1 MKRFVNIGLGIS
13 ALLTAGYLLAYSL
26 PPDLRPYF
34 FNTRD
39 VRAGLKSITPS
50 YIKSSVSVLA
60 SDSLRGRYS
69 TFPGQK
75 KAANYI
81 RNELQSLGIKPLPSI
96 GSYYQKFTLER
107 ISLSDS
113 QRAYFYTEADTTSLH
128 YSRDFYV
135 SPSGIYNSQEISGEL
150 VFAGYGVSS
159 SRYNYDDYAPITV
172 RDKWLMVIEGEPQ
185 MNDSK
190 SIFNGAEPT
199 RWSRIQ
205 TKKWKANQSGAAGLI
220 VVSNNFQGQSPR
232 AFGES
237 LEEIQQSMAR
247 PYLKLPDTEKTN
259 YIPLLLISHQLADS
273 LLMASSGNTLSE
285 YQTRIDQ
292 SLEPVSFPMDIS
304 LDVEIGITK
313 KAAQTENVVGIYEGS
328 NPTLRDNYIV
338 LTAHYDHMGA
348 IGDSIIFYGAD
359 DNASGT
365 AGVLGAARAFAQNP
379 VKPDRSVIFALF
391 SAEELGLLG
400 SQYFTDNPPV
410 EIDSI
415 TANINMDMIGRNARD
430 SIYVIGSNMLSW
442 DLHNISEIARHH
454 VRKLHFDFKYN
465 DVDDPQRLY
474 YRSDHYNF
482 AKYDIPSLFFFSGL
496 HEDYHR
502 PTDTP
507 EKIDFVKA
515 ARVSKVAFLTAWGV
529 ANFKDTLELD
539 GQLVED
545 YTDTVSR

>member
-1 MKRFVNIGLGIS
+1 MKRIIYISFGIV
-13 ALLTAGYLLAYSL
+13 ALFIAGYLLAYSL
-26 PPDLRPYF
+26 PPELRPYF
-34 FNTRD
+34 FNTREA
-39 VRAGLKSITPS
+39 RPGLKSITSS

-75 KAANYI
+75 KAAKFI
-81 RNELQSLGIKPLPSI
+81 KSELQSLGIKPLPGL

-107 ISLSDS
+107 VSLSDS
-113 QRAYFYTEADTTSLH
+113 QRAHIYTGSDTTLLS
-128 YSRDFYV
+128 YSNDFYV
-135 SPSGIYNSQEISGEL
+135 SPSGIYNSQEISGKL
-150 VFAGYGVSS
+150 VFAGYGISS
-159 SRYNYDDYAPITV
+159 SRYNYDDYAPINV

-185 MNDSK
+185 LHNSK

-199 RWSRIQ
+199 RWSRIR

-220 VVSNNFQGQSPR
+220 VVSNNFHGSSQR
-232 AFGES
+232 AFGEI

-247 PYLKLPDTEKTN
+247 PFMKLPDTERTN
-259 YIPLLLISHQLADS
+259 FIPLILISHQLADS
-273 LLMASSGNTLSE
+273 LLIASSGKSLSE
-285 YQTRIDQ
+285 YQASIDA
-292 SLEPVSFPMDIS
+292 SLEPVSFPLDMS
-304 LDVEIGITK
+304 LDVEIGINK
-313 KAAQTENVVGIYEGS
+313 IAAQTENVVGIHEGA
-328 NPTLRDNYIV
+328 NPKLRDNYVI

-348 IGDSIIFYGAD
+348 IGDSIIYHGAD

-365 AGVLGAARAFAQNP
+365 AGVLAVARAFAQNP
-379 VKPDRSVIFALF
+379 VKPERSVIFALL

-410 EIDSI
+410 ELDSI
-415 TANINMDMIGRNARD
+415 TANVNMDMIGRNARD
-430 SIYVIGSNMLSW
+430 SIFVIGSNMLSW

-454 VRKLHFDFKYN
+454 VRKMHFDFKYN

-502 PTDTP
+502 PTDTT
-507 EKIDFVKA
+507 EKVDFVKA

-529 ANFKDTLELD
+529 ANFEERLELD

>member
-1 MKRFVNIGLGIS
+1 LKRIFNIGFGIF
-13 ALLTAGYLLAYSL
+13 ALFIAGFLLAYSL

-34 FNTRD
+34 YNTKDARS
-39 VRAGLKSITPS
+39 GLKSITPT
-50 YIKSSVSVLA
+50 YLKSIVSVLA

-75 KAANYI
+75 KAAHYI
-81 RNELQSLGIKPLPSI
+81 QTELQSLGIKPLPSI
-96 GSYYQKFTLER
+96 GSYYQKFTLDR

-113 QRAYFYTEADTTSLH
+113 QNAYIYSDTDTTSLI
-128 YSRDFYV
+128 YSNDFYI
-135 SPSGIYNSQEISGEL
+135 SPSGIYNSQKISGEL
-150 VFAGYGVSS
+150 VFAGYGISS

-185 MNDSK
+185 LHDSE
-190 SIFNGAEPT
+190 SIFNGSEPT
-199 RWSRIQ
+199 RWSRIR

-220 VVSNNFQGQSPR
+220 VISNNFHGESSRP
-232 AFGES
+232 FGES
-237 LEEIQQSMAR
+237 LKEIRHSMAR
-247 PYLKLPDTEKTN
+247 PILQLPDAEKTN
-259 YIPLLLISHQLADS
+259 YIPLILMDHEMADS
-273 LLMASSGNTLSE
+273 LLLASSGKTLSE
-285 YQTRIDQ
+285 YQAIIDKA
-292 SLEPVSFPMDIS
+292 LEPVSFPMNIS
-304 LDVEIGITK
+304 LEMEIGVTEE
-313 KAAQTENVVGIYEGS
+313 AAQTENVVGIHEGADP
-328 NPTLRDNYIV
+328 NLRDNYVV

-348 IGDSIIFYGAD
+348 IGDTIIFQGAD

-365 AGVLGAARAFAQNP
+365 AGVLAVARAFAQNP
-379 VKPDRSVIFALF
+379 VKPDRSVIFALL

-410 EIDSI
+410 GIDSI
-415 TANINMDMIGRNARD
+415 TANINLDMIGRNVRD
-430 SIYVIGSNMLSW
+430 SVYVIGSNMLSW

-502 PTDTP
+502 PTDTA
-507 EKIDFVKA
+507 EKVDYIKA

-529 ANFKDTLELD
+529 ANFEDRLELD
-539 GQLVED
+539 GQLVDD